1 MENTPYYFYDLELL
15 ERTLME
21 LEVSIDGAPYKVH
34 YAIKANNNKR
44 ILSVIAARG
53 LGADCVSSREIEW
66 ALESGFRREDI
77 VFAGVGKTDEEIEFA
92 LRQQIGMLNCESLEE
107 IVLVN
112 EIAARLKRRVK
123 IALRLNPNVNALTHE
138 KISTGMAENKF
149 GLTSFEYEEL
159 IQIYPSLINIEVVG
173 LHFHIGSQV
182 ENLSAY
188 ENLCARIN
196 EIVPRY
202 EEHFGTM
209 SYLNVGGG
217 LGIDY
222 ESPDENP
229 IPDFENYFNIFKRQ
243 LNIGFDFPL
252 HFELGRSIVGQCG
265 RLRTKVL
272 YVKRGAMTN
281 FAVMDAGMTE
291 LLRPAMYGAAH
302 EIVKL
307 NAGIE
312 EEKNVYDIVG
322 PICESS
328 DSFAQGIILP
338 ELKRGDIIEI
348 KSCGAYAE
356 SMALS
361 YNGREKIQSVPSD
374 RVATTLRIVRSA

>member
-15 ERTLME
+15 ERTITEMQSQ
-21 LEVSIDGAPYKVH
+21 VATVPYKVH

-44 ILSVIAARG
+44 ILSMIASRG
-53 LGADCVSSREIEW
+53 LGADCVSSREIVW
-66 ALESGFRREDI
+66 AIEAGFDREDI

-92 LRQQIGMLNCESLEE
+92 LKQEIGMLNCESLEE
-107 IVLVN
+107 ILVVN
-112 EIAARLKRRVK
+112 EIAERLQRNVR

-138 KISTGMAENKF
+138 KISTGLAENKF
-149 GLTSFEYEEL
+149 GLTTVEFDDL
-159 IQIYPSLINIEVVG
+159 IRLYPGLSNIEIVG
-173 LHFHIGSQV
+173 LHFHIGSQI
-182 ENLSAY
+182 ENMVAY
-188 ENLCARIN
+188 RDLCEKVN
-196 EIVPRY
+196 EIIPRY
-202 EEHFGTM
+202 EEHFGRI

-222 ESPDENP
+222 NHPDENP
-229 IPDFENYFNIFKRQ
+229 IPDFKSYFNVFKQ
-243 LNIGFDFPL
+243 NLNIPFDLPV

-272 YVKRGAMTN
+272 YVKRGAMKN

-291 LLRPAMYGAAH
+291 LLRPAMYGATH
-302 EIVKL
+302 QIDKL

-328 DSFAQGIILP
+328 DSFAQGVILP
-338 ELKRGDIIEI
+338 ELKRGDIVEI

-356 SMALS
+356 SMSLN
-361 YNGREKIQSVPSD
+361 YNGRSRITSVPSN
-374 RVATTLRIVRSA
+374 RVETSLRIA